1 MKRMERDW
9 NGGFFWNRKEND
21 NIDCKKYA
29 ICVDL
34 SFVIMNCVC
43 MEWDSWYSNKKEW
56 CCELSEWGMNS
67 VGSVCFPSIQSNL
80 LSFLILFL
88 VQEQIMNEFQS
99 LQIFTIIEKKY
110 RFFPPYSRFD
120 FVVRFLIIK
129 VILES
134 LRIWNKRRCT
144 SRRWSYRDSRATKT
158 N

>member
-1 MKRMERDW
+1 
-9 NGGFFWNRKEND
+9 
-21 NIDCKKYA
+21 
-29 ICVDL
+29 
-34 SFVIMNCVC
+34 
-43 MEWDSWYSNKKEW
+43 
-56 CCELSEWGMNS
+56 MNS

-134 LRIWNKRRCT
+134 LRI
-144 SRRWSYRDSRATKT
+144 
-158 N
+158 